1 MIVIDGTP
9 VQGGFRV
16 ILEGKDYALP
26 FRMFCY
32 LARLAL
38 ARKIFVEVFGG
49 WLNKYALSAG
59 ASHAES
65 IRRLRN
71 TIPVKILN
79 DRAGKYMLDVEPEDI
94 SFNYEMMSQF
104 PDAVIRGELELTK

>member
-16 ILEGKDYALP
+16 ILEGEDYVLP
-26 FRMFCY
+26 FRVFCC
-32 LARLAL
+32 LAKLAL
-38 ARKIFVEVFGG
+38 ARKIFVDG

-59 ASHAES
+59 SSQAES

-71 TIPVKILN
+71 RLPVTIIS
-79 DRAGKYMLDVEPEDI
+79 DGAGKYKLDVEPAEI
-94 SFNYEMMSQF
+94 SFNYKLMNQF